1 MGSRLCNLLNGL
13 LFLEAIHDLHVTW
26 GYLLSW
32 TQFLYFKGGWEN
44 KTWPW
49 DFCTAFSPLLVNIV
63 IIFGYWNY
71 LLSCRWCLKLHP
83 AQLSVREHMHQ
94 ECSSYSTCY
103 LLQSAAT
110 MSSGNAKIGQPAPDF
125 SATAVVKGQ
134 FETIKLG
141 DYKGNCGGWF
151 LQRFRPTGVWNFSL
165 DFPVQT
171 CAGVSCYPL
180 FNVRRML
187 N

>member
-1 MGSRLCNLLNGL
+1 MGFCSLKQYMTCMWLEVICWAEHSFCVLKGDEKHNLAMG
-13 LFLEAIHDLHVTW
+13 
-26 GYLLSW
+26 
-32 TQFLYFKGGWEN
+32 
-44 KTWPW
+44 
-49 DFCTAFSPLLVNIV
+49 FCTAFSPLLVNIV

-94 ECSSYSTCY
+94 ERSSYSMCY

-151 LQRFRPTGVWNFSL
+151 LHRFRPTGVWNFS
-165 DFPVQT
+165 F
-171 CAGVSCYPL
+171 VSLCRL
-180 FNVRRML
+180 AQGCL
-187 N
+187 ATLS